1 MSTILQLAPQ
11 NVWKHFY
18 SLTRIPRPSGH
29 VEQVT
34 EFLVNFGKELG
45 LESFT
50 DEVGNVII
58 RKPATPGME
67 NRRGVI
73 LQAHMDMVPQ
83 KNNDTVHDFTKDPIE
98 TWVDGEWVKAKG
110 TTLGA
115 DDGLGVAAAMA
126 VLEAKDL
133 KHGPLEVLITKD
145 EETGMYGAFGLKE
158 GTLKG
163 DILLN
168 LDSEQEGELYIGC
181 AGGIDITAS
190 LEYKEEAPADGFVA
204 RKLTLKGLRGGHS
217 GLEIN
222 EGRGNANKL
231 LARVVHDL
239 LVEFDCQ
246 LASFEGGNMRNAI
259 PREAHAILLFN
270 PDDMEGLDD
279 YIKEYEAQ
287 INSEYETIESN
298 VSLKM
303 EEVEVPATVVPEE
316 IQDNMIN
323 VLMACQDGVMRMIP
337 TVPDT
342 VETSSNLAIV
352 IIASG
357 KAEVRILARSS
368 CDTMKDFLADSLAA
382 CFSMAGMKVE
392 FSGAYSGWQPNVNS
406 PILQAMKASYK
417 EQFGTEP
424 AVKVIHAGLEC
435 GIIGATYKNLDMISF
450 GPTLRSPHSPDERA
464 YIPSVT
470 RFYDFLVATLEKTPV
485 K

>member
-18 SLTRIPRPSGH
+18 SLTQIPRPSGH
-29 VEQVT
+29 MEKIT
-34 EFLVNFGKELG
+34 EFLVNFGKGLG
-45 LESFT
+45 LESFV
-50 DEVGNVII
+50 DEIGNVII
-58 RKPATPGME
+58 RKAATPGME
-67 NRRGVI
+67 NRKGVI

-98 TWVDGEWVKAKG
+98 TYIDGDWVKAKG

-115 DDGLGVAAAMA
+115 DNGLGVAAIMA
-126 VLEAKDL
+126 VLEDSSL
-133 KHGPLEVLITKD
+133 KHGPLEALITKD
-145 EETGMYGAFGLKE
+145 EETGMYGAFGLKP

-163 DILLN
+163 EILLN
-168 LDSEQEGELYIGC
+168 LDSEDEGELYIGC
-181 AGGIDITAS
+181 AGGIDLTAT
-190 LEYKEEAPADGFVA
+190 LEYKEEAPAADLVA
-204 RKLTLKGLRGGHS
+204 RKVTLKGLRGGHS

-222 EGRGNANKL
+222 QGRGNANKL
-231 LARVVHDL
+231 LARIVHDVL
-239 LVEFDCQ
+239 IEFDSQ
-246 LASFEGGNMRNAI
+246 LASFEGGNMRNAV
-259 PREAHAILLFN
+259 LVFN
-270 PDDMEGLDD
+270 PEDTEGLED

-287 INSEYETIESN
+287 INAEYAPIESGIT
-298 VSLKM
+298 LT
-303 EEVEVPATVVPEE
+303 VESVELPATIVPTE

-352 IIASG
+352 IIGGG

-368 CDTMKDFLADSLAA
+368 CDTMKEFLADSLTA
-382 CFSMAGMKVE
+382 CFAMAGMKVE
-392 FSGAYSGWQPNVNS
+392 LSGGYSGWQPNVDS
-406 PILQAMKASYK
+406 PILHAMKLSYK
-417 EQFGTEP
+417 QQFGVEP

-435 GIIGATYKNLDMISF
+435 GIIGANCPGLDMISF

-464 YIPSVT
+464 LIPTVSK
-470 RFYDFLVATLEKTPV
+470 FYDFLVATLEQTPE

>member
-298 VSLKM
+298 VSLKI
-303 EEVEVPATVVPEE
+303 EAVEIPATVVPEE

-352 IIASG
+352 IIAGG

>member
-190 LEYKEEAPADGFVA
+190 LEYKEEAPTDGFVA

-298 VSLKM
+298 VSLKI
-303 EEVEVPATVVPEE
+303 EAVEVPATVVPEE

-352 IIASG
+352 IIAGG

-392 FSGAYSGWQPNVNS
+392 FSGGYSGWQPNVNS

>member
-18 SLTRIPRPSGH
+18 SLTQIPRPSGH
-29 VEQVT
+29 MEKIT
-34 EFLVNFGKELG
+34 EFLVNFGKGLG
-45 LESFT
+45 LESFV

-67 NRRGVI
+67 NRKGVI

-83 KNNDTVHDFTKDPIE
+83 KNNDKVHDFTKDPIE
-98 TWVDGEWVKAKG
+98 TYVDGDWVKAKG

-115 DDGLGVAAAMA
+115 DDGLGVAAIMA
-126 VLEAKDL
+126 VLEATDL
-133 KHGPLEVLITKD
+133 KHGPLEALITKD
-145 EETGMYGAFGLKE
+145 EETGMYGAFGLKP

-163 DILLN
+163 EILLN
-168 LDSEQEGELYIGC
+168 LDSEDEGELYIGC

-190 LEYKEEAPADGFVA
+190 LEYKEEAPAEGFVA

-222 EGRGNANKL
+222 QGRANANKL
-231 LARVVHDL
+231 MARVTHDL
-239 LVEFDCQ
+239 LVEFDSQ

-259 PREAHAILLFN
+259 PREAHAVLLFN
-270 PDDMEGLDD
+270 PEDMEGLDD
-279 YIKEYEAQ
+279 YIKEYEEQLNA
-287 INSEYETIESN
+287 EYTPIESGIT
-298 VSLKM
+298 LTL
-303 EEVEVPATVVPEE
+303 EEVPVPAAVVPEE

-352 IIASG
+352 VIAEG
-357 KAEVRILARSS
+357 KAGVKILARSS
-368 CDTMKDFLADSLAA
+368 ADTMKDYLADCLTA

-392 FSGAYSGWQPNVNS
+392 LSGAYSGWQPDVNS
-406 PILQAMKASYK
+406 PILHAMKLSYK
-417 EQFGTEP
+417 QQFGVEP

-435 GIIGATYKNLDMISF
+435 GIIGANCPGLDMISF

-470 RFYDFLVATLEKTPV
+470 KFYEFLVATLEQSPEK
-485 K
+485 